1 MYLLRELTGL
11 SLIKIGE
18 LFERDHSTALHGI
31 KRIEN
36 LMPNRD
42 TVYRQV
48 QELTKKIN
56 DKARGMR

>member
-1 MYLLRELTGL
+1 
-11 SLIKIGE
+11 
-18 LFERDHSTALHGI
+18 LFDRDHSTALHGI

-48 QELTKKIN
+48 QELTKKIHER
-56 DKARGMR
+56 ARGTA